1 MSFKNTIY
9 FPIDLFNSEEDV
21 DVIKCRL
28 EKISHIIPTRLKKR
42 DLTYIIN
49 FAIKILY
56 EYFDKDN
63 SIFFTIRDLRKYIK
77 FTMVVT
83 FWISYKFLADEDDL
97 YANELADI
105 LKIQKKDFL
114 DKEREVLIFIN
125 YNLFKLLKSFDN
137 ERLVVREEV
146 YRRNSI

>member
-1 MSFKNTIY
+1 MSFKNNIY

-21 DVIKCRL
+21 DVIKYRL

-42 DLTYIIN
+42 DLTYIID

-63 SIFFTIRDLRKYIK
+63 SIFFTIRDLKKYIK
-77 FTMVVT
+77 FTMVVA

-105 LKIQKKDFL
+105 LNIQKKDFL

-125 YNLFKLLKSFDN
+125 YNLFKLLKIFDN
-137 ERLVVREEV
+137 ERLVVTEEV
-146 YRRNSI
+146 SRRNSI